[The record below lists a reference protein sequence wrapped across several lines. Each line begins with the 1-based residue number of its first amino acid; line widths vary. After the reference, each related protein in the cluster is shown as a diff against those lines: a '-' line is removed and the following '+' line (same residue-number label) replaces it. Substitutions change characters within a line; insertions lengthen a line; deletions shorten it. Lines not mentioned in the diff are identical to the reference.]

1 MVANS
6 PLVMN
11 GQMNESRS
19 NKNELVLAE
28 GQNDCSNCHQFHEEL
43 RNSMGEINNKLE
55 QIVDRLDKLE
65 RSILVQKNSNNE
77 ASMEDGAVTKSHA
90 VTTRHR
96 HLSHKRRKLMNN
108 SLQVENKLMHK
119 PFEESQDLVSCLVPV
134 NNLPPAEEDRNSVKL
149 LKHLENI
156 STNSQKDNQTRGEHH
171 SERQPN
177 NLAEQFANVY
187 QYIPK
192 SVESVQ
198 SEFAMVYDTSSISAE
213 SISPLSED
221 PLKIHEM
228 GRNQELM
235 IGTMPLSGSKRRK
248 PKNTEVHKVVYE
260 NDVKLRV
267 EQSQERQQ
275 QQQLSPASTET
286 SALSFSAST
295 GNFLGTL
302 FHKTAINSCAN
313 TETTTNNIYS
323 MLLQR
328 SQSEFNNELEGTI
341 SSNDNDNIP
350 IKIGCLIEESSN
362 GDDIMNT
369 EDMEYLRDDYRCGED
384 SITPPTEEN
393 GDQPPSPS
401 ITTQCTNCGAD
412 KTTAWRRDQ
421 TGKLVCN
428 ACGLY
433 FRLHRTNRP
442 KSMRKDFIQQRYR
455 RKNNIKEEPISTA
468 SSTSAANDNINSLLG
483 QLTPFQGING
493 LNNILSEQ
501 SSGIHQITTPQQNFF
516 QQLQLL
522 TTGTSLLQQ
531 SSN

>member
-1 MVANS
+1 MLVLVPAIKRNILQLLKLRCQPMVANS

-28 GQNDCSNCHQFHEEL
+28 GQNDCSNCHQLLEFRIYFVLFGFFYHVNIIYILSKFSHEEL

-177 NLAEQFANVY
+177 NLAEQFANVC

-384 SITPPTEEN
+384 SITPPT
-393 GDQPPSPS
+393 
-401 ITTQCTNCGAD
+401 
-412 KTTAWRRDQ
+412 
-421 TGKLVCN
+421 VC
-428 ACGLY
+428 
-433 FRLHRTNRP
+433 
-442 KSMRKDFIQQRYR
+442 FIF
-455 RKNNIKEEPISTA
+455 I
-468 SSTSAANDNINSLLG
+468 
-483 QLTPFQGING
+483 F
-493 LNNILSEQ
+493 
-501 SSGIHQITTPQQNFF
+501 
-516 QQLQLL
+516 
-522 TTGTSLLQQ
+522 
-531 SSN
+531 